1 MAGFVVPDSGLVGCG
16 VFSIGKMRLSAE
28 EFLHF
33 PERTVEE

>member
-1 MAGFVVPDSGLVGCG
+1 MAGFLVPDSCFVGCG

-28 EFLHF
+28 EFLQL